1 MKAFPMSESRPP
13 RAAGIDGFINDERYR
28 SVFYQIV
35 VFGLFIWAVFS
46 LIDNTQTNMATRKM
60 AVGFDF
66 LKNSAGFAIAWT
78 PLDYKPQDS
87 YFFVYWVGVVNTL
100 LLAGVSII
108 LATLVGFLVGIMRL
122 AQNWLVAQIASWYV
136 EVLRNTPLLLQIIF
150 WYLGAFANLPRPK
163 QSIEIFG
170 IDWLVLNNRGLYVP
184 KPEVLELFWL
194 TGAAFVV
201 GIILALWLNRRATT
215 KQQETGQYVS
225 TILPTLAA
233 VFGLPAVV
241 FLITGMPLDWSLPE
255 LKGFNYRG
263 GGFVLPAMLAV
274 MVALVVYHSAYA
286 AEMVRA
292 GIMSVNKGQTEAAA
306 SLGLKQNFIMR
317 LVIIPQAMRA
327 IVPPMISLWMNVVKN
342 SSLAIAIGF
351 PDLVSVFMQTSLN
364 QSGHAVEIVAMVMA
378 FYMTVSLT
386 ISACLNVYNK
396 KIQIQE
402 R

>member
-1 MKAFPMSESRPP
+1 MI
-13 RAAGIDGFINDERYR
+13 GL
-28 SVFYQIV
+28 V
-35 VFGLFIWAVFS
+35 VA
-46 LIDNTQTNMATRKM
+46 
-60 AVGFDF
+60 
-66 LKNSAGFAIAWT
+66 
-78 PLDYKPQDS
+78 
-87 YFFVYWVGVVNTL
+87 
-100 LLAGVSII
+100 
-108 LATLVGFLVGIMRL
+108 
-122 AQNWLVAQIASWYV
+122 
-136 EVLRNTPLLLQIIF
+136 
-150 WYLGAFANLPRPK
+150 
-163 QSIEIFG
+163 
-170 IDWLVLNNRGLYVP
+170 LVLN
-184 KPEVLELFWL
+184 K
-194 TGAAFVV
+194 
-201 GIILALWLNRRATT
+201 RATK
-215 KQQETGQYVS
+215 KQQETGKYIS
-225 TILPTLAA
+225 TLLPTLVA
-233 VFGLPAVV
+233 VFGLPIIA
-241 FLITGMPLDWSLPE
+241 FLLTGMPLDWDLPA

-292 GIMSVNKGQTEAAA
+292 GILSVNKGQTEAAL
-306 SLGLKQNFIMR
+306 SIGLKQGFVMR

-396 KIQIQE
+396 KIQLTE

>member
-1 MKAFPMSESRPP
+1 MSEYSSKRPGGVN
-13 RAAGIDGFINDERYR
+13 AIINDERYR
-28 SVFYQIV
+28 SVFYQVV

-46 LIDNTQTNMATRKM
+46 LIENTQINMATRKM

-66 LKNSAGFAIAWT
+66 LKNSAGFAVAWT
-78 PLDYKPQDS
+78 PLDYQPSDS
-87 YFFVYWVGVVNTL
+87 YFMVYWVGIINTL
-100 LLAGVSII
+100 ILAGISII
-108 LATLVGFLVGIMRL
+108 LATFLGFVVGILRL
-122 AQNWLVAQIASWYV
+122 SRNWLVAQIASWYV

-170 IDWLVLNNRGLYVP
+170 FESLVLNNRGLYIP
-184 KPEVLELFWL
+184 KPQPEDLFWITVL
-194 TGAAFVV
+194 AFVIGLIV
-201 GIILALWLNRRATT
+201 AVVLNKRATK
-215 KQQETGQYVS
+215 KQQETGKYIS
-225 TILPTLAA
+225 TLVPTLL
-233 VFGLPAVV
+233 VIFVLPILV
-241 FLITGMPLDWSLPE
+241 FLLTGMPLDWDLPL

-292 GIMSVNKGQTEAAA
+292 GILSVSKGQTEAAS
-306 SLGLKQNFIMR
+306 SLGLKQSFVMR

-396 KIQIQE
+396 KIQLTE

>member
-1 MKAFPMSESRPP
+1 MSENNSQ
-13 RAAGIDGFINDERYR
+13 ASGGVNAIINDERYR

-46 LIDNTQTNMATRKM
+46 LIENTQINMATRKM

-78 PLDYKPQDS
+78 PLDYKPSDS
-87 YFFVYWVGVVNTL
+87 YFMVYWVGIINTL
-100 LLAGVSII
+100 ILAGLSII
-108 LATLVGFLVGIMRL
+108 LATLLGFVVGILRL
-122 AQNWLVAQIASWYV
+122 SRNWLVAQIASWYV
-136 EVLRNTPLLLQIIF
+136 EILRNTPLLLQIIF

-170 IDWLVLNNRGLYVP
+170 FESLVLNNRGLYIP
-184 KPEVLELFWL
+184 KPQPEDLFWV
-194 TGAAFVV
+194 TVAAFVIGLLV
-201 GIILALWLNRRATT
+201 ALVLNRRATK
-215 KQQETGQYVS
+215 KQQETGKYIS
-225 TILPTLAA
+225 TLLPTIVA
-233 VFGLPAVV
+233 VFGLPIIA
-241 FLITGMPLDWSLPE
+241 FLLTGMPLDWDLPA

-292 GIMSVNKGQTEAAA
+292 GILSVNKGQTEAAL
-306 SLGLKQNFIMR
+306 SIGLKQGFVMR

-396 KIQIQE
+396 KIQLTE

>member
-1 MKAFPMSESRPP
+1 MSENSSR
-13 RAAGIDGFINDERYR
+13 ASGGVNAIINDERYR
-28 SVFYQIV
+28 SVFYQVV

-46 LIDNTQTNMATRKM
+46 LIENTQINMATRKM

-78 PLDYKPQDS
+78 PLDYKPSDS
-87 YFFVYWVGVVNTL
+87 YFMVYWVGIINTL
-100 LLAGVSII
+100 ILAGLSII
-108 LATLVGFLVGIMRL
+108 LATLLGFVVGILRL
-122 AQNWLVAQIASWYV
+122 SRNWLVAQIASWYV
-136 EVLRNTPLLLQIIF
+136 EILRNTPLLLQIIF

-170 IDWLVLNNRGLYVP
+170 FESLVLNNRGLYIP
-184 KPEVLELFWL
+184 KPQPEDLFWV
-194 TGAAFVV
+194 TVAAFVIGLV
-201 GIILALWLNRRATT
+201 VALVLNRRATK
-215 KQQETGQYVS
+215 KQQETGKYIS
-225 TILPTLAA
+225 TLLPTLVA
-233 VFGLPAVV
+233 VFGLPIIA
-241 FLITGMPLDWSLPE
+241 FLLTGMPLDWDLPA

-292 GIMSVNKGQTEAAA
+292 GILSVNKGQTEAAL
-306 SLGLKQNFIMR
+306 SIGLKQGFVMR

-396 KIQIQE
+396 KIQLTE

>member
-1 MKAFPMSESRPP
+1 MSEYSSKRPGGVN
-13 RAAGIDGFINDERYR
+13 AIINDERCR
-28 SVFYQIV
+28 SVFYQVI

-46 LIDNTQTNMATRKM
+46 LIENTQINMATRKM

-66 LKNSAGFAIAWT
+66 LKNSAGFAVAWT
-78 PLDYKPQDS
+78 PLDYQPSDS
-87 YFFVYWVGVVNTL
+87 YFMVYWVGIINTL
-100 LLAGVSII
+100 ILAGISIV
-108 LATLVGFLVGIMRL
+108 LATFFGFVIGILRL
-122 AQNWLVAQIASWYV
+122 SRNWLVAQIASWYV

-170 IDWLVLNNRGLYVP
+170 FESLVLNNRGLYIP
-184 KPEVLELFWL
+184 KPQPEDLFWFTVL
-194 TGAAFVV
+194 AFVIGLIV
-201 GIILALWLNRRATT
+201 AVVINKRATK
-215 KQQETGQYVS
+215 KQQETGKYIS
-225 TILPTLAA
+225 TIVPTL
-233 VFGLPAVV
+233 VVIFVLPILV
-241 FLITGMPLDWSLPE
+241 FLLTGMPLDWDLPL

-292 GIMSVNKGQTEAAA
+292 GILSVSKGQTEAAS
-306 SLGLKQNFIMR
+306 SLGLKQSFVMR

-396 KIQIQE
+396 KIQLTE

>member
-1 MKAFPMSESRPP
+1 MSKNNSQ
-13 RAAGIDGFINDERYR
+13 ASGGVNAIINDERYR

-46 LIDNTQTNMATRKM
+46 LIENTQINMATRKM

-78 PLDYKPQDS
+78 PLDYKPSDS
-87 YFFVYWVGVVNTL
+87 YFMVYWVGIINTL
-100 LLAGVSII
+100 ILAGLSII
-108 LATLVGFLVGIMRL
+108 LATLLGFVVGILRL
-122 AQNWLVAQIASWYV
+122 SRNWLVAQIASWYV
-136 EVLRNTPLLLQIIF
+136 EILRNTPLLLQIIF

-170 IDWLVLNNRGLYVP
+170 FESLVLNNRGLYIP
-184 KPEVLELFWL
+184 KPQPEDLFWV
-194 TGAAFVV
+194 TVAAFVIGLV
-201 GIILALWLNRRATT
+201 VALVLNKRATK
-215 KQQETGQYVS
+215 KQQETGKYIS
-225 TILPTLAA
+225 TLLPTLVA
-233 VFGLPAVV
+233 VFGLPIIA
-241 FLITGMPLDWSLPE
+241 FLLTGMPLDWDLPA

-292 GIMSVNKGQTEAAA
+292 GILSVNKGQTEAAL
-306 SLGLKQNFIMR
+306 SIGLKQGFVMR

-396 KIQIQE
+396 KIQLTE

>member
-1 MKAFPMSESRPP
+1 MSENNSQARGGVN
-13 RAAGIDGFINDERYR
+13 AIINDERYR

-46 LIDNTQTNMATRKM
+46 LIENTQINMATRKM

-78 PLDYKPQDS
+78 PLDYEPSDS
-87 YFFVYWVGVVNTL
+87 YFMVYWVGIINTL
-100 LLAGVSII
+100 ILAGLSII
-108 LATLVGFLVGIMRL
+108 LATLLGFVVGILRL
-122 AQNWLVAQIASWYV
+122 SRNWLVAQIASWYV
-136 EVLRNTPLLLQIIF
+136 EILRNTPLLLQIIF

-163 QSIEIFG
+163 QSIEMFG
-170 IDWLVLNNRGLYVP
+170 FESLVLNNRGLYIP
-184 KPEVLELFWL
+184 KPQPEDLFWV
-194 TGAAFVV
+194 TVAAFVIGLV
-201 GIILALWLNRRATT
+201 VALVLNRRATK
-215 KQQETGQYVS
+215 KQQETGKYIS
-225 TILPTLAA
+225 TLLPTLVA
-233 VFGLPAVV
+233 VFGLPIIA
-241 FLITGMPLDWSLPE
+241 FLLTGMPLDWDLPA

-292 GIMSVNKGQTEAAA
+292 GILSVNKGQTEAAL
-306 SLGLKQNFIMR
+306 SIGLKQGFVMR

-396 KIQIQE
+396 KIQLTE

>member
-1 MKAFPMSESRPP
+1 MSENSSR
-13 RAAGIDGFINDERYR
+13 ASGGVNAIINDERYR
-28 SVFYQIV
+28 SVFYQVV

-46 LIDNTQTNMATRKM
+46 LIENTQINMATRKM

-78 PLDYKPQDS
+78 PLDYKPSDS
-87 YFFVYWVGVVNTL
+87 YFMVYWVGIINTL
-100 LLAGVSII
+100 ILAGLSII
-108 LATLVGFLVGIMRL
+108 LATLLGFVVGILRL
-122 AQNWLVAQIASWYV
+122 SRNWLVAQIASWYV
-136 EVLRNTPLLLQIIF
+136 EILRNTPLLLQIIF

-170 IDWLVLNNRGLYVP
+170 FETLVLNNRGLYIP
-184 KPEVLELFWL
+184 KPQPEDLFWV
-194 TGAAFVV
+194 TVAAFVIGLV
-201 GIILALWLNRRATT
+201 VALVLNKRATK
-215 KQQETGQYVS
+215 KQQETGKYIS
-225 TILPTLAA
+225 TLLPTLVA
-233 VFGLPAVV
+233 VFGLPIIA
-241 FLITGMPLDWSLPE
+241 FLLTGMPLDWDLPA

-292 GIMSVNKGQTEAAA
+292 GILSVNKGQTEAAL
-306 SLGLKQNFIMR
+306 SIGLKQGFVMR

-396 KIQIQE
+396 KIQLTE

>member
-1 MKAFPMSESRPP
+1 MSEYSSKRPGGVN
-13 RAAGIDGFINDERYR
+13 AIINDERCR
-28 SVFYQIV
+28 SVFYQVI

-46 LIDNTQTNMATRKM
+46 LIENTQINMATRKM

-66 LKNSAGFAIAWT
+66 LKNSAGFAVAWT
-78 PLDYKPQDS
+78 PLDYQPSDS
-87 YFFVYWVGVVNTL
+87 YFMVYWVGIINTL
-100 LLAGVSII
+100 ILAGISIV
-108 LATLVGFLVGIMRL
+108 LATFLGFVVGILRL
-122 AQNWLVAQIASWYV
+122 SRNWLVAQIASWYV

-170 IDWLVLNNRGLYVP
+170 FESLVLNNRGLYIP
-184 KPEVLELFWL
+184 KPQPEDLFWFTVL
-194 TGAAFVV
+194 AFVIGLIV
-201 GIILALWLNRRATT
+201 AVVINKRATK
-215 KQQETGQYVS
+215 KQQETGKYIS
-225 TILPTLAA
+225 TIVPTL
-233 VFGLPAVV
+233 VVIFVLPILV
-241 FLITGMPLDWSLPE
+241 FLLTGMPLDWDLPL

-292 GIMSVNKGQTEAAA
+292 GILSVSKGQTEAAS
-306 SLGLKQNFIMR
+306 SLGLKQSFVMR

-396 KIQIQE
+396 KIQLTE

>member
-1 MKAFPMSESRPP
+1 MSENNSQ
-13 RAAGIDGFINDERYR
+13 ASGGVNAIINDERYR

-46 LIDNTQTNMATRKM
+46 LIENTQINMATRKM

-78 PLDYKPQDS
+78 PLDYKPSDS
-87 YFFVYWVGVVNTL
+87 YFMVYWVGIINTL
-100 LLAGVSII
+100 ILAGLSII
-108 LATLVGFLVGIMRL
+108 LATLLGFVVGILRL
-122 AQNWLVAQIASWYV
+122 SRNWLVAQIASWYV
-136 EVLRNTPLLLQIIF
+136 EILRNTPLLLQIIF

-170 IDWLVLNNRGLYVP
+170 FETLVLNNRGLYIP
-184 KPEVLELFWL
+184 KPQPEDLFWV
-194 TGAAFVV
+194 TVAAFVIGLV
-201 GIILALWLNRRATT
+201 VALVLNKRATK
-215 KQQETGQYVS
+215 KQQETGKYIS
-225 TILPTLAA
+225 TLLPTLVA
-233 VFGLPAVV
+233 VFGLPIIA
-241 FLITGMPLDWSLPE
+241 FLLTGMPLDWDLPA

-292 GIMSVNKGQTEAAA
+292 GILSVNKGQTEAAL
-306 SLGLKQNFIMR
+306 SIGLKQGFVMR

-396 KIQIQE
+396 KIQLTE

>member
-1 MKAFPMSESRPP
+1 MFEDKSKSAE
-13 RAAGIDGFINDERYR
+13 GINAIINDERYR
-28 SVFYQIV
+28 SVFYQVI

-46 LIDNTQTNMATRKM
+46 LIENTQMNMATRKM

-78 PLDYKPQDS
+78 PLDYKPSDS
-87 YFFVYWVGVVNTL
+87 YFMVYWVGIINTL
-100 LLAGVSII
+100 ILSAFSII
-108 LATLVGFLVGIMRL
+108 LATLLGFFVGILRL
-122 AQNWLVAQIASWYV
+122 TRNWLVAQIASWYV

-163 QSIEIFG
+163 KSIEIFG
-170 IDWLVLNNRGLYVP
+170 FDWLVLNNRGLYIP
-184 KPEVLELFWL
+184 KPEPQDFFWI
-194 TGAAFVV
+194 TGVALIV
-201 GIILALWLNRRATT
+201 GILIAVWINRRATK
-215 KQQETGQYVS
+215 KQQDTGQYVP
-225 TILPTLAA
+225 TLLPTLGA
-233 VFGLPAVV
+233 VLGLPIVV
-241 FLITGMPLDWSLPE
+241 FLLSGMPLEWDLPV

-292 GIMSVNKGQTEAAA
+292 GILSVNKGQTEAAA
-306 SLGLKQNFIMR
+306 SLGLKQSFIMR

-396 KIQIQE
+396 KIQLTE

>member
-1 MKAFPMSESRPP
+1 MSENSSQGSGSVN
-13 RAAGIDGFINDERYR
+13 AIINDERYR
-28 SVFYQIV
+28 SVFYQVV

-46 LIDNTQTNMATRKM
+46 LIENTQINMATRKM

-66 LKNSAGFAIAWT
+66 LKNSAGFAVAWT
-78 PLDYKPQDS
+78 PLDYKPSDS
-87 YFFVYWVGVVNTL
+87 YFMVYWVGIINTL
-100 LLAGVSII
+100 ILAGLSIV
-108 LATLVGFLVGIMRL
+108 LATLLGFVVGILRL
-122 AQNWLVAQIASWYV
+122 SRNWLVAQIASWYV
-136 EVLRNTPLLLQIIF
+136 EILRNTPLLLQIIF

-170 IDWLVLNNRGLYVP
+170 FETLVLNNRGLYIP
-184 KPEVLELFWL
+184 KPQPEDLFWV
-194 TGAAFVV
+194 TVAAFVIGLV
-201 GIILALWLNRRATT
+201 VALVLNKRATK
-215 KQQETGQYVS
+215 KQQETGKYIS
-225 TILPTLAA
+225 TLLPTLVA
-233 VFGLPAVV
+233 VFGLPIIA
-241 FLITGMPLDWSLPE
+241 FLLTGMPLDWDLPA

-292 GIMSVNKGQTEAAA
+292 GILSVNKGQTEAAL
-306 SLGLKQNFIMR
+306 SLGLKQSFVMR

-396 KIQIQE
+396 KIQLTE

>member
-1 MKAFPMSESRPP
+1 MSENSSQGSGSVN
-13 RAAGIDGFINDERYR
+13 AIINDERYR
-28 SVFYQIV
+28 SVFYQVV

-46 LIDNTQTNMATRKM
+46 LIENTQINMATRKM

-66 LKNSAGFAIAWT
+66 LKNSAGFAVAWT
-78 PLDYKPQDS
+78 PLDYKPSDS
-87 YFFVYWVGVVNTL
+87 YFMVYWVGIINTL
-100 LLAGVSII
+100 ILAGISIV
-108 LATLVGFLVGIMRL
+108 LATLLGFVVGILRL
-122 AQNWLVAQIASWYV
+122 SRNWLVAQIASWYV
-136 EVLRNTPLLLQIIF
+136 EILRNTPLLLQIIF

-170 IDWLVLNNRGLYVP
+170 FETLVLNNRGLYIP
-184 KPEVLELFWL
+184 KPQPEDLFWV
-194 TGAAFVV
+194 TVAAFVIGLV
-201 GIILALWLNRRATT
+201 VALVLNKRATK
-215 KQQETGQYVS
+215 KQQETGKYIS
-225 TILPTLAA
+225 TLLPTLVA
-233 VFGLPAVV
+233 VFGLPIIA
-241 FLITGMPLDWSLPE
+241 FLLTGMPLDWDLPA

-292 GIMSVNKGQTEAAA
+292 GILSVNKGQTEAAL
-306 SLGLKQNFIMR
+306 SIGLKQGFVMR

-396 KIQIQE
+396 KIQLTE

>member
-1 MKAFPMSESRPP
+1 MSENSSQGSGSVN
-13 RAAGIDGFINDERYR
+13 AIINDERYR
-28 SVFYQIV
+28 SVFYQVV

-46 LIDNTQTNMATRKM
+46 LIENTQINMATRKM

-66 LKNSAGFAIAWT
+66 LKNSAGFAVAWT
-78 PLDYKPQDS
+78 PLDYKPSDS
-87 YFFVYWVGVVNTL
+87 YFMVYWVGIINTL
-100 LLAGVSII
+100 ILAGISIV
-108 LATLVGFLVGIMRL
+108 LATLLGFVVGILRL
-122 AQNWLVAQIASWYV
+122 SRNWLVAQIASWYV
-136 EVLRNTPLLLQIIF
+136 EILRNTPLLLQIIF

-170 IDWLVLNNRGLYVP
+170 FETLVLNNRGLYIP
-184 KPEVLELFWL
+184 KPQPEDLFWV
-194 TGAAFVV
+194 TVAAFVIGLFV
-201 GIILALWLNRRATT
+201 AVLLNKRATK
-215 KQQETGQYVS
+215 KQQETGKYIP
-225 TILPTLAA
+225 TLLPTLVA
-233 VFGLPAVV
+233 VFGLPIIA
-241 FLITGMPLDWSLPE
+241 FLLTGMPLDWDLPA

-292 GIMSVNKGQTEAAA
+292 GILSVNKGQTEAAL
-306 SLGLKQNFIMR
+306 SLGLKQSFVMR

-396 KIQIQE
+396 KIQLTE

>member
-1 MKAFPMSESRPP
+1 MSEKNSQ
-13 RAAGIDGFINDERYR
+13 ASGGFNAIINDERYR

-46 LIDNTQTNMATRKM
+46 LIENTQINMATRKM

-78 PLDYKPQDS
+78 PLDYKPSDS
-87 YFFVYWVGVVNTL
+87 YFMVYWVGIINTL
-100 LLAGVSII
+100 ILAGLSII
-108 LATLVGFLVGIMRL
+108 LATLLGFVVGILRL
-122 AQNWLVAQIASWYV
+122 SRNWLVAQIASWYV
-136 EVLRNTPLLLQIIF
+136 EILRNTPLLLQIIF

-170 IDWLVLNNRGLYVP
+170 FETLVLNNRGLYIP
-184 KPEVLELFWL
+184 KPQPEDLFWV
-194 TGAAFVV
+194 TVAAFVIGLV
-201 GIILALWLNRRATT
+201 VALVLNKRATK
-215 KQQETGQYVS
+215 KQQETGKYIS
-225 TILPTLAA
+225 TLLPTLVA
-233 VFGLPAVV
+233 VFGLPIIA
-241 FLITGMPLDWSLPE
+241 FLLTGMPLDWDLPA

-292 GIMSVNKGQTEAAA
+292 GILSVNKGQTEAAL
-306 SLGLKQNFIMR
+306 SIGLKQGFVMR

-396 KIQIQE
+396 KIQLTE

>member
-1 MKAFPMSESRPP
+1 MSEYSSKRPGGVN
-13 RAAGIDGFINDERYR
+13 AIINDERYR
-28 SVFYQIV
+28 SVFYQVV
-35 VFGLFIWAVFS
+35 VFGLFICAVFS
-46 LIDNTQTNMATRKM
+46 LIENTQINMATRKM

-66 LKNSAGFAIAWT
+66 LKNSAGFAVAWT
-78 PLDYKPQDS
+78 PLYYKPSDS
-87 YFFVYWVGVVNTL
+87 YFMVYWVGIINTL
-100 LLAGVSII
+100 ILAGISIV
-108 LATLVGFLVGIMRL
+108 LATFLGFVVGILRL
-122 AQNWLVAQIASWYV
+122 SRNWLVAQIASWYV

-170 IDWLVLNNRGLYVP
+170 FESLVLNNRGLYIP
-184 KPEVLELFWL
+184 KPQPEDLFWL
-194 TGAAFVV
+194 TVLAFVIGLIV
-201 GIILALWLNRRATT
+201 AVVLNKRATK
-215 KQQETGQYVS
+215 KQQETGKYIS
-225 TILPTLAA
+225 TLVPTL
-233 VFGLPAVV
+233 VVIFVLPILV
-241 FLITGMPLDWSLPE
+241 FLLTGMPLDWDLPL

-292 GIMSVNKGQTEAAA
+292 GILSVSKGQTEAAS
-306 SLGLKQNFIMR
+306 SLGLKQSFVMR

-396 KIQIQE
+396 KIQLTE

>member
-1 MKAFPMSESRPP
+1 MSEYSSKRPGGVN
-13 RAAGIDGFINDERYR
+13 AIINDERYR
-28 SVFYQIV
+28 SVFYQVV

-46 LIDNTQTNMATRKM
+46 LIENTQINMATRKM

-66 LKNSAGFAIAWT
+66 LKNSAGFAVAWT
-78 PLDYKPQDS
+78 PLDYKPSDS
-87 YFFVYWVGVVNTL
+87 YFMVYWVGIINTL
-100 LLAGVSII
+100 ILAGISIV
-108 LATLVGFLVGIMRL
+108 LATFLGFVVGILRL
-122 AQNWLVAQIASWYV
+122 SRNWLVAQIASWYV

-170 IDWLVLNNRGLYVP
+170 FESLVLNNRGLYIP
-184 KPEVLELFWL
+184 KPQPEDLFWL
-194 TGAAFVV
+194 TVLAFVGGLIV
-201 GIILALWLNRRATT
+201 AVVLNKRATK
-215 KQQETGQYVS
+215 KQQETGKYIS
-225 TILPTLAA
+225 TLVPTL
-233 VFGLPAVV
+233 VVIFVLPILV
-241 FLITGMPLDWSLPE
+241 FLLTGMPLDWDLPL

-292 GIMSVNKGQTEAAA
+292 GILSVSKGQTEAAS
-306 SLGLKQNFIMR
+306 SLGLKQSFVMR

-386 ISACLNVYNK
+386 ISACLNVYNIR
-396 KIQIQE
+396 IQLTE